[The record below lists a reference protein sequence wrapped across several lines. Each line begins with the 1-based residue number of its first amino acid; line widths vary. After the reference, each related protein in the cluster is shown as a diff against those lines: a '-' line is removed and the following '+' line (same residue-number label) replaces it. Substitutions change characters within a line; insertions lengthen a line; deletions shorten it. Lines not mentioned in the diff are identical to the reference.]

1 MEAALFTLDIAM
13 LIVLLLAVRRA
24 DRTPDKASRSLGFFA
39 YLEHKGD
46 EVQKGLGRRNKG
58 RRDA

>member
-13 LIVLLLAVRRA
+13 LILLMRAVSRA
-24 DRTPDKASRSLGFFA
+24 DKNPDRSSRTLGFFS

-46 EVQKGLGRRNKG
+46 EIQKGTGRGKGGRR
-58 RRDA
+58 A